1 MKIMLLP
8 IIRKHHLYVNNSIK
22 GIFIR
27 TKGDRTKHDQKQA
40 IYHPIITTNAY
51 FTRFADMDHM
61 QTTKK

>member
-27 TKGDRTKHDQKQA
+27 TKCNRTKHGQKQS
-40 IYHPIITTNAY
+40 IFHPIITANAY
-51 FTRFADMDHM
+51 FTRFTDMDHI

>member
-27 TKGDRTKHDQKQA
+27 TKGNRTKHDQKQS
-40 IYHPIITTNAY
+40 IFHPKTTTNAY
-51 FTRFADMDHM
+51 FTRFADMGHM
-61 QTTKK
+61 QTAKK